1 MSDFEI
7 LIPKLGESIQEA
19 TITKI
24 FVKKGDTVNEDDV
37 LFEVATDKV
46 DSEIPSP
53 VAGVVKEIYYAEN
66 DLVPVGK
73 VAMII
78 NLKGEVESVADEA
91 DKKVLS
97 LATEGR
103 FEPEIP
109 DKSVTAKEKSRSD
122 RFLSPLVKT
131 IASKEGIPL
140 DVLEK
145 VEGSGLGGR
154 IQKNDLLNFIEQQ
167 KNASGSTPSQG
178 VSAASSSITAP
189 QPSVLRAPVSIGA
202 EDTIVEMDRIR
213 KLIANHMVMSKQ
225 VSPHVT
231 TFVEAD
237 VTNIVLWRNKV
248 KDGYLSTYGEKL
260 TYMPIFTE
268 AVARALAEFPGV
280 NASVDGDKI
289 ILRKHVNVGIAVATN
304 SGNLMVPVV
313 KDADMKNLLG
323 LTKEINLLAK
333 TGRDEKLTAD
343 HLTGGTFT
351 ITNFGSFGNLGGTP
365 IINQPQVAIL
375 AVGTIEKKP
384 AVMETPTGD
393 AIVIRHKMFL
403 SLSYDHRVVD
413 GMLGGKFLRR
423 IADLLEEFD
432 IDRKI

>member
-24 FVKKGDTVNEDDV
+24 FVKKGDSVNEDDI

-53 VAGVVKEIYYAEN
+53 VAGVVKEIFYAEN

-78 NLKGEVESVADEA
+78 NLEGDAQNVA
-91 DKKVLS
+91 
-97 LATEGR
+97 G
-103 FEPEIP
+103 EPETKASP
-109 DKSVTAKEKSRSD
+109 VASEENSRPGVLYKAGSEKKTHSD

-131 IASKEGIPL
+131 IASREGIPL
-140 DVLEK
+140 EVLEK

-154 IQKNDLLNFIEQQ
+154 IQKNDLLSFIEQQ
-167 KNASGSTPSQG
+167 KNMSGR
-178 VSAASSSITAP
+178 ASSRSVSSAPSPAEP
-189 QPSVLRAPVSIGA
+189 QPTVSRAPISIGA
-202 EDTIVEMDRIR
+202 DDTIIEMDRVR

-231 TFVEAD
+231 TFIEAD

-248 KDGYLSTYGEKL
+248 KDSYLSRYGEKL

-268 AVARALAEFPGV
+268 AVAQALVEFPGV

-289 ILRKHVNVGIAVATN
+289 ILRKHVNIGIAVATN
-304 SGNLMVPVV
+304 SGNLVVPVV
-313 KDADMKNLLG
+313 KDAGMKNLLG
-323 LTKEINLLAK
+323 LTSEINLLAK
-333 TGRDEKLTAD
+333 AGRDEKLTAD
-343 HLTGGTFT
+343 HLMGGTFT

-384 AVMETPTGD
+384 AVMATPTGD

-432 IDRKI
+432 IDRII